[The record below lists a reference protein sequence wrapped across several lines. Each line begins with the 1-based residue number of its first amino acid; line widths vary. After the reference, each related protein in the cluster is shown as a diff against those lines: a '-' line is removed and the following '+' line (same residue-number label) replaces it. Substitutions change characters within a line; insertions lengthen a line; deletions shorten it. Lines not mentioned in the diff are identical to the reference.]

1 MIIWHNQFLLM
12 VNLYLGLLHIFYMQ
26 ILKTALCS
34 FGMSGRVFHAP
45 FIQLHEGFELVGA
58 WERTSNLIQQYYPN
72 AKSYDSYE
80 ELLCDDIDLVIV
92 NTPTHTHYEFA
103 KEALMNDKHVV
114 VEKAFTT
121 TVGEASG
128 LQFLAEQVD
137 RKLAVFHNRRW
148 DSDFKTV
155 QKIVQENTLGNLC
168 DAEFHFDRYK
178 LEPSPKK
185 HKEEPNAGSGI
196 VLDLAPHLIDQ
207 ALCLFGMPQKI
218 FADIR
223 HTRPN
228 TKVDDCVEILMYYSS
243 FRVTLKAGY
252 IVANPLPAYVLNGS
266 NGSFIKP
273 RGDVQETLLQQ
284 SKKPNITTWGKENKE
299 NYGILTIN
307 KNGKLVNEKVVSL
320 QGNYYEFYDLLYQSI
335 IHNTPPPVTAIDG
348 LNVMKIIEA
357 SFESNKKQ
365 RVITL

>member
-1 MIIWHNQFLLM
+1 ML
-12 VNLYLGLLHIFYMQ
+12 VANLYLGLPHFFYMQ
-26 ILKTALCS
+26 KIKTALCS

-72 AKSYDSYE
+72 AKSYDTYE
-80 ELLCDDIDLVIV
+80 ELLSDEVDLVIV
-92 NTPTHTHYEFA
+92 NTPTYTHYEFA

-137 RKLAVFHNRRW
+137 KKLAVFQNRRW

-155 QKIVQENTLGNLC
+155 QKIVQENVLGNLC
-168 DAEFHFDRYK
+168 DVEFHFDRYN
-178 LEPSPKK
+178 LELSAKK
-185 HKEEPNAGSGI
+185 HKEEPNAGAGI

-207 ALCLFGMPQKI
+207 ALCLFGMPQKV

-223 HTRPN
+223 HTRP
-228 TKVDDCVEILMYYSS
+228 TTQVDDCVEILLYYPS
-243 FRVTLKAGY
+243 FRVTLKASY
-252 IVANPLPAYVLNGS
+252 IVANALPSYVLHGS
-266 NGSFIKP
+266 SGSFVKP

-284 SKKPNITTWGKENKE
+284 NKKPNTTTWGKEDKE
-299 NYGILTIN
+299 NYGTLTTN
-307 KNGKLVNEKVVSL
+307 KNGKLLTEKITSL

-335 IHNTPPPVTAIDG
+335 IHNTQPPVTAIDG
-348 LNVMKIIEA
+348 LNVMKIIELA
-357 SFESNKKQ
+357 IESNKKQ